1 MAELISAS
9 VKVNRVVLK
18 ELISCKIPIKIFEVW
33 KKWWPTKRKLL
44 KLVWEGIKVAL
55 NIFPSVFRL
64 SLKSD
69 CLKPLR
75 NVLVRSFN
83 CSAALT
89 HTHTHTQLLKMNTT
103 LWAQWGPKSLCPPFL
118 WPLFLLCRKR
128 LLPPRPS
135 LLAKGQALLIREMR
149 KCRDKAKAIKKQ

>member
-9 VKVNRVVLK
+9 VKVNGVVLK
-18 ELISCKIPIKIFEVW
+18 DLISCKISIQIFEVW

-89 HTHTHTQLLKMNTT
+89 HTHTHTHIQLLKMNTI
-103 LWAQWGPKSLCPPFL
+103 LWAHWGLKSLCPPFL
-118 WPLFLLCRKR
+118 WPLFLFCRKR

-135 LLAKGQALLIREMR
+135 LNPKGRLY
-149 KCRDKAKAIKKQ
+149 

>member
-1 MAELISAS
+1 MPCKCWRAEMAELISAS

-18 ELISCKIPIKIFEVW
+18 ELISCKIPIQIFEVW

-89 HTHTHTQLLKMNTT
+89 HTHTHTHTQSFWKWTPPCGPSGVPRACVLLFCDPCFFFVEKGFCLLDL
-103 LWAQWGPKSLCPPFL
+103 LWFPKG
-118 WPLFLLCRKR
+118 R
-128 LLPPRPS
+128 LY
-135 LLAKGQALLIREMR
+135 
-149 KCRDKAKAIKKQ
+149 

>member
-1 MAELISAS
+1 MTPLCFYGYDAFTNKAGSWNKSENMPCKCWRAEMAELISAS

-89 HTHTHTQLLKMNTT
+89 HTHTHTASENEHHPV
-103 LWAQWGPKSLCPPFL
+103 GPVGSQEPVSSFSVTPVSSL
-118 WPLFLLCRKR
+118 
-128 LLPPRPS
+128 
-135 LLAKGQALLIREMR
+135 
-149 KCRDKAKAIKKQ
+149 